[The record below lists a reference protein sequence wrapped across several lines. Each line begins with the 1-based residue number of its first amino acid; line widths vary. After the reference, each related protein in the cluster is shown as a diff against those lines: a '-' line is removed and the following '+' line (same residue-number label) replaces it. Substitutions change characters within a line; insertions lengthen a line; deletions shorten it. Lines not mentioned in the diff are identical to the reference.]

1 MFVFKAGRITNSTV
15 PGIPQK
21 VSLGQKAQ
29 NEINENPTS
38 SRKPTDD
45 PMAYE
50 MEMNRIDFRNDVS
63 SILDQIE
70 KEFEINSVASLTP
83 MTGLQDHHVDISN
96 LNLDTPPDSD
106 SENNPQTM
114 ANNYSVNTISH
125 GGTTNLNSFPCEGNQ
140 ASKYGIS
147 KHVLAFDRSTK
158 KIRLNELEDLEL
170 LGTSKSEIDQLL
182 GEDQLLSHDLN
193 STRHQTNCKEFS
205 SAGNRISSSEV
216 NMNLMGITQMKADT
230 QELTSNI
237 IECQKNPQKYKSF
250 STNSNNNSSR
260 KETQKHNV
268 AKMVISP
275 NVSSTLAASSKSVK
289 RKRLQCQFCP
299 STFAQLKDLKD
310 HLQNCHNP
318 VTSSAPSPSLPVVS
332 NPTKMIKK
340 ERSTANKNFICSL
353 CDKGFVQKSHLTRH
367 MKIHGIDKKNGI
379 INGIQTNPKIDSANP
394 QEQFTCRICFKSCKN
409 KVGLVRHRA
418 KHLAC
423 VQCSEVFNNKV
434 TLQEHLLKV
443 HTQNALISIE
453 QPLPSPSPPPLLD
466 SPTES
471 PMSSL
476 LFHDQNVMN
485 ESLFVSKAHNNVT
498 KAVQGGHVFTGPK
511 DERLSIVVSP
521 NEVAIIKDPMPSH
534 MVDTYSPDVM
544 SESFADISSADYLE
558 SCTDQGLSD
567 EFYPTDLF

>member
-1 MFVFKAGRITNSTV
+1 MFVLKALRIANCTT
-15 PGIPQK
+15 PGIPHK
-21 VSLGQKAQ
+21 LSLGQKAQ
-29 NEINENPTS
+29 NEINETPTS

-106 SENNPQTM
+106 SENNPHTM

-125 GGTTNLNSFPCEGNQ
+125 GCNTHSNHFPSENNQ
-140 ASKYGIS
+140 ASNHGIS

-193 STRHQTNCKEFS
+193 PSRHHTNCKEFS
-205 SAGNRISSSEV
+205 SVGNRISSSEV
-216 NMNLMGITQMKADT
+216 NMNLMGTTQGKPGT
-230 QELTSNI
+230 QQLTSNI
-237 IECQKNPQKYKSF
+237 IAGQKNPQKYKSF
-250 STNSNNNSSR
+250 STNSNNNRSK
-260 KETQKHNV
+260 KEIQKHTV
-268 AKMVISP
+268 AKMVSSP
-275 NVSSTLAASSKSVK
+275 NVSSTLTTSSKSVK
-289 RKRLQCQFCP
+289 RKLLQCQFCP
-299 STFAQLKDLKD
+299 STFAQINDLKD
-310 HLQNCHNP
+310 HLQSCHNP

-332 NPTKMIKK
+332 NPTKIVKK

-379 INGIQTNPKIDSANP
+379 INGIPANMTIDSTNP
-394 QEQFTCRICFKSCKN
+394 QEQFTCRICFKNCKN

-453 QPLPSPSPPPLLD
+453 QPAPSPSPPPLLD
-466 SPTES
+466 SPTAS

-485 ESLFVSKAHNNVT
+485 DSLFVSNAHNNIT
-498 KAVQGGHVFTGPK
+498 KAVQGGPVVTGPK

>member
-1 MFVFKAGRITNSTV
+1 MFVLQELRITNSAA
-15 PGIPQK
+15 PGLQQK
-21 VSLGQKAQ
+21 VSLGQKTQ
-29 NEINENPTS
+29 NEINENP

-106 SENNPQTM
+106 SENNPHTI

-125 GGTTNLNSFPCEGNQ
+125 GDPFPSEGNQ
-140 ASKYGIS
+140 ESKYGIS

-170 LGTSKSEIDQLL
+170 LGTSRSEIDQLL

-193 STRHQTNCKEFS
+193 PSRHPTNCKEFV
-205 SAGNRISSSEV
+205 SAGNRISSSDV
-216 NMNLMGITQMKADT
+216 NMNLMGITQVKPDT

-237 IECQKNPQKYKSF
+237 IESQKNPQKYKSF
-250 STNSNNNSSR
+250 SSNISNNRSK
-260 KETQKHNV
+260 KEIQKHNI
-268 AKMVISP
+268 AKMVSSP
-275 NVSSTLAASSKSVK
+275 NVSSTLTASSKSLK
-289 RKRLQCQFCP
+289 RKLLQCQFCP
-299 STFAQLKDLKD
+299 STFAQINDLKD

-332 NPTKMIKK
+332 NPTKIAKK

-379 INGIQTNPKIDSANP
+379 INGIQTNIKIDSANP
-394 QEQFTCRICFKSCKN
+394 QEQFTCRICFKNCKN

-453 QPLPSPSPPPLLD
+453 QPVPSPSPPPLLD

-485 ESLFVSKAHNNVT
+485 ESLFVSNAHNNIT
-498 KAVQGGHVFTGPK
+498 KAVQGGPVVTGPK

-534 MVDTYSPDVM
+534 IVDTYSPDVM